1 MIQVIDTDT
10 ANYHKSVV
18 LNRIPGQVQHYFFTL
33 SQFQL
38 EKIQQFQV
46 FCLDDFKIDGGM
58 NWFVD
63 CHRVTFLRFHGH
75 RIWIFFFFYVLS
87 LQVGLCFNWRWWARS
102 WWIGR
107 LFSWIS
113 LGNFETLHCITQLIH
128 CTADLPIPIAFLVG
142 RPLQWV
148 KQRHIILNEPNAL
161 KSIDTARKN
170 EHDA

>member
-1 MIQVIDTDT
+1 MIAIGFAKLSID
-10 ANYHKSVV
+10 
-18 LNRIPGQVQHYFFTL
+18 
-33 SQFQL
+33 
-38 EKIQQFQV
+38 
-46 FCLDDFKIDGGM
+46 
-58 NWFVD
+58 
-63 CHRVTFLRFHGH
+63 FHGH
-75 RIWIFFFFYVLS
+75 RIWIFFFLNFLS

-161 KSIDTARKN
+161 KKRRHGTQERTRCLKIIEMNPISTWIPSLV
-170 EHDA
+170 